1 MISKSYKLPH
11 DTSNVDHLIEYA
23 ETVASLRRL
32 AINHQNTELDKRR
45 ATKTRAY
52 LLDKC
57 GKIDIH
63 LSSKDLMKAQL
74 YALRKCRSNLDVIK
88 ALHPCQTPST

>member
-1 MISKSYKLPH
+1 MYAYYKVPF
-11 DTSNVDHLIEYA
+11 DTPNVDHLTEYQH
-23 ETVASLRRL
+23 TLDSLRRL
-32 AINHQNTELDKRR
+32 QTAMQVRPMDASR
-45 ATKTRAY
+45 AKWTREY

-74 YALRKCRSNLDVIK
+74 YHVRKLRRELELLK
-88 ALHPCQTPST
+88 ALYA